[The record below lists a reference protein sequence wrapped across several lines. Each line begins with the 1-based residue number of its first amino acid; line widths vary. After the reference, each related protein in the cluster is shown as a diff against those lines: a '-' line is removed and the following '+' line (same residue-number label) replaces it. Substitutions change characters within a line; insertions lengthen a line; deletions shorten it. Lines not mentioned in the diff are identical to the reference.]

1 MCVSAD
7 LFVGGG
13 FGKIRFLQNVGTKY
27 RPEWR
32 LNVTHNPL
40 KHVDV
45 GWLSA
50 PTFGDFDKDGD
61 MDVLIGQ
68 DKGPPGYVGNIKATM
83 AVRTSGP
90 AGFTAATRKER
101 GFPELEP
108 AFEKAAWKT
117 EYGEEFPSD
126 GATKYFRDAL
136 LDDDGKLWTDPGPE
150 YTADL
155 VYYKNTGSKTHPAFS
170 HQTGRANNP
179 MHGVQGR
186 VPECVDLDGDGDVE

>member
-1 MCVSAD
+1 MCCRYGFAD
-7 LFVGGG
+7 TSNGCDGSVGDP
-13 FGKIRFLQNVGTKY
+13 GKEEHVCTAVGTF
-27 RPEWR
+27 
-32 LNVTHNPL
+32 T
-40 KHVDV
+40 
-45 GWLSA
+45 
-50 PTFGDFDKDGD
+50 
-61 MDVLIGQ
+61 
-68 DKGPPGYVGNIKATM
+68 
-83 AVRTSGP
+83 

>member
-1 MCVSAD
+1 MLPRSLAPDPYYHSDCILIFLLLSLARVCVSAD

-68 DKGPPGYVGNIKATM
+68 DK
-83 AVRTSGP
+83 
-90 AGFTAATRKER
+90 
-101 GFPELEP
+101 
-108 AFEKAAWKT
+108 
-117 EYGEEFPSD
+117 
-126 GATKYFRDAL
+126 
-136 LDDDGKLWTDPGPE
+136 
-150 YTADL
+150 DL
-155 VYYKNTGSKTHPAFS
+155 
-170 HQTGRANNP
+170 
-179 MHGVQGR
+179 QGM
-186 VPECVDLDGDGDVE
+186 